1 MTSLAA
7 VGTFH
12 SIPNMAG
19 FGPGWHPPAED
30 GRGLAS
36 HTIPFGAT
44 MGERFES
51 TKGTGGQPSYQERLR
66 TYFGEPP
73 KAFGPRPY
81 SVENYDLPDAYKGE
95 NFFLSEIIQRTILA
109 TDLFPI
115 YDILPWKQ
123 NPGMKIN
130 WEVMKYDD
138 HTLDH
143 VPHEGVPR
151 MVMSSSS
158 QHTASMQRWGKAML
172 LEHGFMETAKGR
184 SNYVHNLVSI
194 SNAVLETCCWMAMN
208 ALMVVAPYND
218 GWARPS
224 GSNISIGQLE
234 DIFEDEI
241 ANFAVSV
248 KDDNAMERTLDRL
261 SARMTARGVTGANY
275 FVAPKGMSTAC
286 ANHPSKKYFFLSGDK
301 GGPHAPNTGGFLVR
315 ESRAFRDGWQ
325 PTPRDPLYR
334 EVAIGEFYTMG
345 YMHMSGSSSKRGS
358 KVPFNTEQLNTRIY
372 SEKADAYVEIAIGD
386 AILNSGIYTSDWNIT
401 PLGRQFFGQIHSSE
415 SRKQIGPFQSWGDWL
430 SEYDPSKAVASGI
443 HALGAGAKAF
453 MDAVVGV
460 ASGAAAG
467 LVPDA
472 AAMDDDDDGDD
483 ASNDGDGQQA
493 THSGPRA
500 LYGVYK
506 GGVPKKAALTLEKAR
521 ALDEAAEAFVQECV
535 PVEERMMWRAP
546 DKLGEDVLPLLR
558 TGLAMVVVSVTTPKL
573 FSKAAVGKNHTE
585 RVKAA
590 LAYLRKE
597 FDADSRA
604 VVARMFSCCAAVR
617 LIITNKRKIQLGS
630 RTTYDANVI
639 QEMDAALATVDRVT
653 GAILHAVAA
662 GVEWWT
668 VFTDKP
674 ETWIKYEIDVWEA
687 KAAEVEAQV
696 AAKLDGPAK
705 MVAAALSIEGI
716 EAWLATVSCT
726 NGQFVKACLEHD
738 IPCPLG
744 VLLLRPHQTY
754 LMGTG
759 VLCVPGGAIGHTF
772 FKNIDMEL
780 SDDGVRKV
788 HFANLTL
795 YATAL
800 AMFPKNMC
808 WARNIHSARCVGGAG
823 HTFWKYDELDSTV
836 GGLSD
841 HQQGEL
847 TADLVACAVPMNYKP
862 VHGWHLD
869 ITGAYNPKLYAP
881 TKPEPLHH
889 PAAHVYSAYWGWN
902 NQSHQAFL
910 PNTFFRDNAAPTANT
925 VCFQGLQ
932 FVADRRT
939 GDLTVPITNRGH
951 WGIHVGPGVRAVR
964 HGTSSNM
971 PQFDYT
977 QQTRRFGAPA

>member
-1 MTSLAA
+1 MTSLGP
-7 VGTFH
+7 VGTAH
-12 SIPNMAG
+12 TIPNLAG
-19 FGPGWHPPAED
+19 FGTGWHQPADD

-44 MGERFES
+44 MGERFEP
-51 TKGTGGQPSYQERLR
+51 TKGGQPSYQDRLR
-66 TYFGEPP
+66 TYFGEPARP
-73 KAFGPRPY
+73 FGPRPY

-115 YDILPWKQ
+115 YDILPWKL
-123 NPGMKIN
+123 NPGMKVN

-158 QHTASMQRWGKAML
+158 QHTASMQRWGKAMM

-208 ALMVVAPYND
+208 ALMVVAPFND

-224 GSNISIGQLE
+224 GSNISVGQLE

-241 ANFAVSV
+241 ANFAISV
-248 KDDNAMERTLDRL
+248 KDDNAMERTLDKL

-275 FVAPKGMSTAC
+275 FIAPKGMSTAC

-301 GGPHAPNTGGFLVR
+301 GGPHEPNTGGFRVR

-334 EVAIGEFYTMG
+334 EVAIGEFYIMG
-345 YMHMSGSSSKRGS
+345 YMHLSGNQNKRAS
-358 KVPFNTEQLNTRIY
+358 TTKLPYSTEQLNTRIY
-372 SEKADAYVEIAIGD
+372 SEKADAFREISIHE
-386 AILNSGIYTSDWNIT
+386 AILNSGIYNGDWSIT
-401 PLGRQFFGQIHSSE
+401 RLGRQFFGQIHSSE

-430 SEYDPSKAVASGI
+430 AEYDPTHAVASGI
-443 HALGAGAKAF
+443 KGLGADEKAAF
-453 MDAVVGV
+453 AARISGV
-460 ASGAAAG
+460 ASAVSDIVDGGASAGSAVVAASG
-467 LVPDA
+467 
-472 AAMDDDDDGDD
+472 
-483 ASNDGDGQQA
+483 A
-493 THSGPRA
+493 TSGPRA
-500 LYGVYK
+500 MRAAYGAEP
-506 GGVPKKAALTLEKAR
+506 VPKGAPTLEQAR
-521 ALDEAAEAFVQECV
+521 AMDEAAEAFVNKCI
-535 PVEERMMWRAP
+535 PEESRRQWMEKA
-546 DKLGEDVLPLLR
+546 GEDVLPSLR
-558 TGLAMVVVSVTTPKL
+558 TGLAMVVASRTAVKD
-573 FSKAAVGKNHTE
+573 FSAAATGKNHTE
-585 RVKAA
+585 RVKGATK
-590 LAYLRKE
+590 YLVDNTNA
-597 FDADSRA
+597 DAKKLLL
-604 VVARMFSCCAAVR
+604 VLFECCAAVR
-617 LIITNKRKIQLGS
+617 LVVVQKRMIELGPQA
-630 RTTYDANVI
+630 TYNANLI
-639 QEMDAALATVDRVT
+639 QEMDQVLSVVSRVT
-653 GAILHAVAA
+653 GAILRCASLGIPWETTVTKDASAWLAYSIEQWEEHAAILETAIA
-662 GVEWWT
+662 G
-668 VFTDKP
+668 
-674 ETWIKYEIDVWEA
+674 
-687 KAAEVEAQV
+687 
-696 AAKLDGPAK
+696 KLKGPADQD
-705 MVAAALSIEGI
+705 AAMESTEGI
-716 EAWLATVSCT
+716 EAWLSRIPCT
-726 NGQFVKACLEHD
+726 NGRFVQACLELD
-738 IPCPLG
+738 VPCPLG

-772 FKNIDMEL
+772 FGKLDMEL

-788 HFANLTL
+788 HFANFTM
-795 YATAL
+795 YATAQ

-808 WARNIHSARCVGGAG
+808 WARNIHSARCVAGAG
-823 HTFWKYDELDSTV
+823 HTFWKYDEQDTTV

-847 TADLVACAVPMNYKP
+847 SADIFACAVPMNYKP
-862 VHGWHLD
+862 LHGWHLD

-881 TKPEPLHH
+881 SKPEPLHH
-889 PAAHVYSAYWGWN
+889 PAAHIYSAYWGWN
-902 NQSHQAFL
+902 NHAHQAFL

-925 VCFQGLQ
+925 ICFQGHQ
-932 FVADRRT
+932 FVADRRS
-939 GDLTVPITNRGH
+939 GELTVPITNRGH